1 MSPNTLDTEYI
12 VRLLLADAVATL
24 GEGVRSEVLATAT
37 NAAAT
42 AHLQMQPREASDGWP
57 ASEGVSLEQAQ
68 ASYDLAVIEHFQQ
81 TVHDLFWDTTWP
93 TCPRHGNHPLWY
105 SDTQHAWSCPRDG
118 SALAPLGGLAS
129 LYPPRWS

>member
-1 MSPNTLDTEYI
+1 MSQNTLNTQYI

-37 NAAAT
+37 NAAEIAQ
-42 AHLQMQPREASDGWP
+42 LQMQPTKASDRWP

-68 ASYDLAVIEHFQQ
+68 RSYDLAVVEHFQQ

-93 TCPRHGNHPLWY
+93 TCPRHRNHPLWY
-105 SDTQHAWSCPRDG
+105 SDTQHAWCCPRDG
-118 SALAPLGGLAS
+118 AALAPLGELAS
-129 LYPPRWS
+129 LYPPAT